1 MLTNLLSNAIKF
13 TERGEITVRVVDA
26 ERDGSTSR
34 VRLEVSDA
42 GIGIAEQARKT
53 LFQTFV
59 QVDGSSS
66 RKHEGAGLGLAISKQ
81 LVQLMGGAINFDS
94 EPGVGSTFWFEIPVE
109 VVSDCD
115 TSGRNEIGRSAG
127 TTNFDCR

>member
-13 TERGEITVRVVDA
+13 TERGEIAVRVVDA

-59 QVDGSSS
+59 QVDG
-66 RKHEGAGLGLAISKQ
+66 
-81 LVQLMGGAINFDS
+81 
-94 EPGVGSTFWFEIPVE
+94 
-109 VVSDCD
+109 
-115 TSGRNEIGRSAG
+115 
-127 TTNFDCR
+127 